1 MISWLTANAA
11 DIVLVSA
18 AIGVALLVLAIVLLV
33 AWLRARHRVTGLGA
47 DRASADRARLDA
59 EMALAEQTN
68 RLRIIRELHEVAAHS
83 LSVVISQ
90 ADGARYAAQRD
101 PSAAGRSAAVIAET
115 TRSTLADLRRV
126 MSLVGEGES
135 SGAQGARLDAAHEL
149 IDVLRE
155 QGLDVVVEE
164 FGAAFPLKPGA
175 EIAIYRILQ
184 EALAN
189 ALAYG
194 GPGTEAR
201 VTLTWT
207 DQGLQLRVEDD
218 GVRAQHR
225 RAAESS
231 GAAGADASASAPGP
245 ATSIDDDLAA
255 LTRTVDGRGIAEMR
269 ARAEL
274 YGGILTAT
282 TQPGVG
288 FTLAVVFPALRH
300 HNGVHGV
307 DLRRS

>member
-1 MISWLTANAA
+1 MITWLIANAA
-11 DIVLVSA
+11 DVVLAVTTVGA
-18 AIGVALLVLAIVLLV
+18 VLLVVALVALV
-33 AWLRARHRVTGLGA
+33 AWLRARHRNALAATDRAAA
-47 DRASADRARLDA
+47 DRLRLDA
-59 EMALAEQTN
+59 EVALAEQTN

-101 PSAAGRSAAVIAET
+101 PSAVGRSAAVIAET
-115 TRSTLADLRRV
+115 TRSILADLRRV

-135 SGAQGARLDAAHEL
+135 SGVQGARLDAAHEL
-149 IDVLRE
+149 LEVMRE
-155 QGLDVVVEE
+155 QGLEITVEE
-164 FGAAFPLKPGA
+164 FGEPFALKPGA

-194 GPGTEAR
+194 GPGTETR
-201 VTLTWT
+201 VTLTWSG
-207 DQGLQLRVEDD
+207 DGLQLRVEDD
-218 GVRAQHR
+218 GIRAQAR
-225 RAAESS
+225 RDSTAR
-231 GAAGADASASAPGP
+231 DAPAP
-245 ATSIDDDLAA
+245 ATTIDDDLAA

-274 YGGILTAT
+274 YGGILSAT
-282 TQPGVG
+282 SQPGVG
-288 FTLAVVFPALRH
+288 FTLSVVFPSLRH

>member
-1 MISWLTANAA
+1 VITWLTANAA
-11 DIVLVSA
+11 DIVLVAVS
-18 AIGVALLVLAIVLLV
+18 IGVALLVLAVVLLV
-33 AWLRARHRVTGLGA
+33 AWLRARRRVAGLGA
-47 DRASADRARLDA
+47 DRAGADRARLDA

-135 SGAQGARLDAAHEL
+135 SSAQGARLDAAHEL

-201 VTLTWT
+201 VTLTWS

-218 GVRAQHR
+218 GIRAQHR
-225 RAAESS
+225 RAAESAGTS
-231 GAAGADASASAPGP
+231 GSDAASSGP
-245 ATSIDDDLAA
+245 PTSIDDDLVA
-255 LTRTVDGRGIAEMR
+255 LTRTVAGRGIAEMR

-274 YGGILTAT
+274 YGGILNAT

>member
-1 MISWLTANAA
+1 MITWLTANAA
-11 DIVLVSA
+11 DIVLMAVAIA
-18 AIGVALLVLAIVLLV
+18 ATTVILSLVLVI
-33 AWLRARHRVTGLGA
+33 AWSRSRRRVSGLGA

-149 IDVLRE
+149 IGVMRE
-155 QGLDVVVEE
+155 QGLDIVVEE
-164 FGAAFPLKPGA
+164 FGEAFALKPGA

-201 VTLTWT
+201 VTLTWS

-218 GVRAQHR
+218 GIRAQHR
-225 RAAESS
+225 RATESGTSPAE
-231 GAAGADASASAPGP
+231 AP
-245 ATSIDDDLAA
+245 ATSIEDDLAA